1 MFYKLTKL
9 KREVKQYEGRSRRSR
24 RRRSRHNELED
35 AYLVSSS
42 QVLSRLFGDIVEP
55 SPRNASFVK

>member
-1 MFYKLTKL
+1 MFYKLTML
-9 KREVKQYEGRSRRSR
+9 KREVQKHEERTSR
-24 RRRSRHNELED
+24 RRSRSRHNELED

-55 SPRNASFVK
+55 SLRNASFVK